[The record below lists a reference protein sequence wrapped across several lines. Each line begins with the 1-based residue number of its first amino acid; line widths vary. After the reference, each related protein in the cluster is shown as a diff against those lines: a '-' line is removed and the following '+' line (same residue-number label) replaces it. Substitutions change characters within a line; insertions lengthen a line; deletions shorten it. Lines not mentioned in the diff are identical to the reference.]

1 MHAVVEFT
9 HNRLL
14 ADVELVRA
22 SVRERFIEAITHGEV
37 DVTHFVAHGSV
48 FESALARLDGLAGQ
62 DP

>member
-1 MHAVVEFT
+1 MPLLEFT
-9 HNRLL
+9 PKRLL
-14 ADVELVRA
+14 ADVKLGRA

-48 FESALARLDGLAGQ
+48 LESALARLDELAGQ